1 MKGIANVRVQGKAE
15 PILGRL
21 LAEHG
26 LDEPPLWKH
35 RPPETH
41 ARRERWTE
49 LGKVRD
55 GPVNPNRTEIID
67 TEAATEALKNM
78 ALDLGATVVGCARLT
93 PLMIADGL
101 ELPHDYIFCLVIG
114 ENYDVVLDGPRAI
127 ETEST
132 STYVQCAE
140 ISTKLAD
147 HVRDLGYSAMAHH
160 NGGDDIMALPA
171 LYAAGFGEL
180 GKHGS
185 LIHPKLGASFRPG
198 FVTTTM
204 PLALDAPLHFGVQD
218 ICARC
223 NICTNNCP
231 AEAIPPSDEFVVTEG
246 VKRWITDVAKCYTV
260 SRLREQYCHIC
271 VDVCPFVHKAN
282 GDEHRKAVYKEYMGV
297 RKKVGYRTPAWWP
310 DDPPDALKE

>member
-1 MKGIANVRVQGKAE
+1 MKGTANVRVQGKAE
-15 PILGRL
+15 PILGKL
-21 LAEHG
+21 LAEQG
-26 LDEPPLWKH
+26 LDEPPLWKS
-35 RPPETH
+35 RPPETK
-41 ARRERWTE
+41 ARMARWTE

-55 GPVNPNRTEIID
+55 GPVNPVKTEISNLEKMSD
-67 TEAATEALKNM
+67 ALKKM
-78 ALDLGATVVGCARLT
+78 ALDLGASVVGCARLT
-93 PLMIADGL
+93 PIMVAEGVD
-101 ELPHDYIFCLVIG
+101 LPHEYIFCLVVG
-114 ENYDVVLDGPRAI
+114 ENYDVVLEGPRAI

-132 STYVQCAE
+132 STYVKCAE

-147 HVRDLGYSAMAHH
+147 HVRELGYGAMAHH

-185 LIHPKLGASFRPG
+185 LINPEFGASFRPG

-204 PLALDAPLHFGVQD
+204 PLALDEPLTFGVQD
-218 ICARC
+218 ICSRC

-231 AEAIPPSDEFVVTEG
+231 AEAIPPTEDYVVTEG

-271 VDVCPFVHKAN
+271 VDVCPFVHKVN
-282 GDEHRKAVYKEYMGV
+282 GDGHKKTVYKEYMGI

-310 DDPPDALKE
+310 DNPPDALKE

>member
-1 MKGIANVRVQGKAE
+1 LKGIANVRVQGKAE
-15 PILGRL
+15 PILGKL
-21 LAEHG
+21 LEEAG
-26 LDEPPLWKH
+26 LDEPPLWNH

-41 ARRERWTE
+41 ARRARWVE

-55 GPVNPNRTEIID
+55 GPVNPNRTEITDI
-67 TEAATEALKNM
+67 EATTEALKQM

-93 PLMIADGL
+93 PLMVANGL
-101 ELPHDYIFCLVIG
+101 ELPHEYIFCLVIG

-132 STYVQCAE
+132 MTYVQCAE

-185 LIHPKLGASFRPG
+185 LIHPELGASFRPG

-204 PLALDAPLHFGVQD
+204 PLALDEPLQFGVQD
-218 ICARC
+218 ICSRC

-231 AEAIPPSDEFVVTEG
+231 AEAIPPSDDYVVTEG
-246 VKRWITDVAKCYTV
+246 IKRWITDVAKCYTV

-271 VDVCPFVHKAN
+271 VDVCPYVHKAN
-282 GDEHRKAVYKEYMGV
+282 GDNHRKAVYKEYMGI

-310 DDPPDALKE
+310 DNPPDSLKD

>member
-1 MKGIANVRVQGKAE
+1 LKGIANVRVQGKAE

-21 LAEHG
+21 LQEAG
-26 LDEPPLWKH
+26 LDEPPLWKS
-35 RPPETH
+35 RPPETK
-41 ARRERWTE
+41 ARMARWND

-55 GPVNPNRTEIID
+55 GPVNPQKTEITD
-67 TEAATEALKNM
+67 LERATSDLKKI
-78 ALDLGATVVGCARLT
+78 ALDLGASVVGCARLT
-93 PLMIADGL
+93 PIMITNGV
-101 ELPHDYIFCLVIG
+101 ELPHDYIFCLVVG

-132 STYVQCAE
+132 STYVRCAE

-185 LIHPKLGASFRPG
+185 LIHPELGASFRPG

-204 PLALDAPLHFGVQD
+204 PLAVDKPLQFGVQD
-218 ICARC
+218 ICSRC

-231 AEAIPPSDEFVVTEG
+231 AEAIPPTDEFIVTEG
-246 VKRWITDVAKCYTV
+246 VKRWITDVEKCYTV

-271 VDVCPFVHKAN
+271 VDVCPFVHKVN
-282 GDEHRKAVYKEYMGV
+282 GDAHRKSVYKEYMGI